1 MRMLPRNLV
10 KEGVAILI
18 VMLGLL
24 RLGRWLRIQVL
35 VRPRITLL
43 CYHRITAQGA
53 LISPQCISPV
63 MFDMQIRHLTSHYQI
78 ISLDDVADYLRGDF
92 HLETDAIAVT
102 FDDGYQDNYTEALPI
117 LAKYGVLACF
127 FVASAPLLD
136 DQSYWIDDLSVLLE
150 AIHGTNTTFSLAELP
165 TLAQQITEFIGAS
178 ATTKRKR
185 AKDIFL
191 ALNRLGEQQKYAVL
205 SALRTACQA
214 AGCKPGTTPALMT
227 AEQLLALAHAGQH
240 IGAHTVSHPRLS
252 NLEPDEVVREITNGL
267 DRLRQHVGGVHY
279 FAYPFGKLADIPK
292 DHAALFT
299 TLETSG
305 IDLAVTTE
313 DGVVAPDDHR
323 YLVPRTVMSAQSLA
337 MTQLKLERLAWQ
349 R

>member
-1 MRMLPRNLV
+1 M
-10 KEGVAILI
+10 AILI
-18 VMLGLL
+18 VRLGLL
-24 RLGRWLRIQVL
+24 RLGKWLRIQVL
-35 VRPRITLL
+35 ARPRITLL

-53 LISPQCISPV
+53 LISPQCIPPA
-63 MFDMQIRHLTSHYQI
+63 MLDIQMRHLTSHYRI
-78 ISLDDVADYLRGDF
+78 ISLDDVADYLRGDL

-117 LAKYGVLACF
+117 LAKYGVSACF

-136 DQSYWIDDLSVLLE
+136 DQCYWIDELSVLLE
-150 AIHGTNTTFSLAELP
+150 AIHGTNTTFSLADMP
-165 TLAQQITEFIGAS
+165 TLAQQITEFISTS
-178 ATTKRKR
+178 ATTKRMR

-191 ALNRLGEQQKYAVL
+191 ALNRLSEQQKYAVL
-205 SALRTACQA
+205 SALRTACQT
-214 AGCKPGTTPALMT
+214 AGCKPGITPALMT
-227 AEQLLALAHAGQH
+227 AEQLFALAHAGQH
-240 IGAHTVSHPRLS
+240 IGTHTVSHPRLS

-267 DRLRQHVGGVHY
+267 DRLRQHVGEVRY
-279 FAYPFGKLADIPK
+279 FAYPFGKLTDIPK

-299 TLETSG
+299 TLEGSG

-323 YLVPRTVMSAQSLA
+323 YRVPRTVMSAQSLA
-337 MTQLKLERLAWQ
+337 MTRLKLERLAWQ